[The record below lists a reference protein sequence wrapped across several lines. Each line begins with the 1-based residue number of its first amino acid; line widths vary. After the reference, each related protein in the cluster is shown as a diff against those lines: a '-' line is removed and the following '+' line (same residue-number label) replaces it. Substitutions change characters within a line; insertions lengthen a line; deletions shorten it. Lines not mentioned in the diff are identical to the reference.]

1 MGLFKSLGKAIKA
14 ATAPIRHAIFGSV
27 SKQRRKINNQ
37 AREACA
43 RLEEVQE
50 NIRRETKH
58 VRDDLI
64 PQMQDTFRRNERAYQ
79 HTKEANYFEYISGVD
94 QLIEAG
100 RDNDVLA
107 QMSAIANN
115 QAPNADVMYQAMAS
129 SSRNLTRAWDKTK
142 VTYTGQKIEL
152 ENKMQA
158 IQNAFDNE
166 MWNANEAIKKGEA
179 EIKDIDRRKARVWD
193 EAKEMKN
200 EITDRMTL
208 NAIVTV
214 GSALTGFMAAPAGI
228 ANGLFGAVKGLAI
241 SALPKM
247 ALLHGGGETGQF
259 LGQFASNLLNQES
272 GFNLSSLLNKS
283 ELSSSMMDTSGGM
296 NTANAFMNGD
306 QVKKMAIASGYVD
319 EQSANK
325 LSNDTLHDLGQRIT
339 NALRFDKSMYELDA
353 SNTKALSDIFANMRR
368 A

>member
-1 MGLFKSLGKAIKA
+1 MRFLKSI
-14 ATAPIRHAIFGSV
+14 TAPVRHLFFGSV

-37 AREACA
+37 AREACN
-43 RLEEVQE
+43 RLAEVQE
-50 NIRRETKH
+50 NIRREINH
-58 VRDDLI
+58 VRNDLI

-79 HTKEANYFEYISGVD
+79 HTKEANYFEYIAGVD

-115 QAPNADVMYQAMAS
+115 QAPNADVMYLAMAS

-158 IQNAFDNE
+158 IKNAFNNE
-166 MWNANEAIKKGEA
+166 MWNANEAIRKGEA

-208 NAIVTV
+208 NAIVTI

-228 ANGLFGAVKGLAI
+228 ANGLLGAAQGLAI

-247 ALLHGGGETGQF
+247 ALLHGDGETGQF

-272 GFNLSSLLNKS
+272 GFNLSNLLNKS
-283 ELSSSMMDTSGGM
+283 ELGSGMANISGGM
-296 NTANAFMNGD
+296 DTANAFIGSE
-306 QVKKMAIASGYVD
+306 QAKRMAIASGYVD

-325 LSNDTLHDLGQRIT
+325 LSNNTLHDLGQRIT

-353 SNTKALSDIFANMRR
+353 SNTKALSDIFANMRK